1 MPVSHKGYKNKLL
14 RSVKQTITTYG
25 MLKPGDSVLV
35 GVSGGPDS
43 VALFH
48 VLLTFAP
55 RFPLRLGVAHLNHC
69 LRQNDSDKDAEF
81 VASLAGR
88 FDIPFYMHKADVRK
102 YQLEH
107 KLSLEEAARRV
118 RHTFLNK
125 EAEKNRFNKIALGHH
140 FDDNAELVLMNLF
153 RGSGPLGISGIP
165 PVRDG
170 KIIRPLIQSNRS
182 QIIAFLDQNGLKY
195 ISDVSN
201 RDTRFLRNRIRHD
214 LIPLLKTFYNPKIS
228 QSLNRL
234 ASIIRSEEEWIEEVI
249 HPLFEKAAFSMQDG
263 QIALSVSILNEI
275 HLAAQRRIIRK
286 AISKIKGDLRRIRL
300 THIDSAIDLVEY
312 GPVYGNI
319 DLPDRIRIQRKGDV
333 ILFSREKS
341 TLRHMDVKSDRAEM
355 FTFKYLIAK
364 PESIFIKEIS
374 AHIKFTEMG
383 IKDLPDLCRAG
394 QHTGFFD
401 RDALNFPLVLRNF
414 RHGDRFTPLGMT
426 GTQKIKKFFIDKKVP
441 GKERIRC
448 PILLCREKIIWVA
461 GYRIDESVK
470 VKPTTKNVLKVELFL
485 A

>member
-1 MPVSHKGYKNKLL
+1 MPASHKGYKNKLL
-14 RSVKQTITTYG
+14 RTVKQTITTYG
-25 MLKPGDSVLV
+25 MLKPRDSVLI

-48 VLLTFAP
+48 LLFTFAP

-81 VASLAGR
+81 VASLADR
-88 FDIPFYMHKADVRK
+88 FDIPCYIHKANVRK
-102 YQLEH
+102 YQTEN

-125 EAEKNRFNKIALGHH
+125 VAEKNRFNKIALGHH

-170 KIIRPLIQSNRS
+170 KIIRPLLQSNRS
-182 QIIAFLDQNGLKY
+182 EIIAFLDQNGLKY
-195 ISDVSN
+195 ISDTSN

-234 ASIIRSEEEWIEEVI
+234 ASIIRSEEEWIEDVI
-249 HPLFEKAAFSMQDG
+249 HPLFEKAVFSIQDG
-263 QIALSVSILNEI
+263 QIVLSVSILNGI
-275 HLAAQRRIIRK
+275 HVAAQRRIIRK

-300 THIDSAIDLVEY
+300 THIDSAINLLEY
-312 GPVYGNI
+312 GPDYGNI

-341 TLRHMDVKSDRAEM
+341 TLRNMDVKSDRAEM
-355 FTFKYLIAK
+355 FTFEYLIAK
-364 PESIFIKEIS
+364 PESIFIKGIS

-383 IKDLPDLCRAG
+383 MKDLPDLCRTG
-394 QHTGFFD
+394 QNTGFFD
-401 RDALNFPLVLRNF
+401 RDVLSFPLVLRNF

-441 GKERIRC
+441 RKERTRC
-448 PILLCREKIIWVA
+448 PILLCRGKIIWVA

-470 VKPTTKNVLKVELFL
+470 VKPSTKNVLKIELSL

>member
-1 MPVSHKGYKNKLL
+1 MPASHKGYNNKLL
-14 RSVKQTITTYG
+14 RIVEQTITTYG

-35 GVSGGPDS
+35 AVSGGPDS

-48 VLLTFAP
+48 LLLTFVP
-55 RFPLRLGVAHLNHC
+55 RFSLRLGVAHLNHC
-69 LRQNDSDKDAEF
+69 LRQNDSDQDAEF

-88 FDIPFYMHKADVRK
+88 FDIPFYMHKADVRN
-102 YQLEH
+102 YQLEN

-118 RHTFLNK
+118 RYTFLNQ

-182 QIIAFLDQNGLKY
+182 ELIDFLDQNGIKY
-195 ISDVSN
+195 ISDASN

-214 LIPLLKTFYNPKIS
+214 LIPLLKTSYNPKIS

-234 ASIIRSEEEWIEEVI
+234 ASIISAEEEWIEDLI
-249 HPLFEKAAFSMQDG
+249 HPLFEKATINIQDA
-263 QIALSVSILNEI
+263 QIALSVSILNQI
-275 HLAAQRRIIRK
+275 HVAAQRRIIRK
-286 AISKIKGDLRRIRL
+286 TISKIKGNLRRIGL
-300 THIDSAIDLVEY
+300 THIDSAIDLVVS

-333 ILFSREKS
+333 LLFSREKN
-341 TLRHMDVKSDRAEM
+341 TLRNAHAPSGRAEM
-355 FTFKYLIAK
+355 FAFEYRIEK
-364 PESIFIKEIS
+364 PESLFIKEIG
-374 AHIKFTEMG
+374 AHIKFTEM
-383 IKDLPDLCRAG
+383 IIENLPDLCGSG

-401 RDALNFPLVLRNF
+401 RDALSFPLVLRNF
-414 RHGDRFTPLGMT
+414 RQGDRFTPLGMS

-441 GKERIRC
+441 GKERIKC
-448 PILLCREKIIWVA
+448 PILLCRGKIIWVA

-470 VKPTTKNVLKVELFL
+470 VKPTTKNVLNVELSL

>member
-1 MPVSHKGYKNKLL
+1 MPASHKGYNNKLL
-14 RSVKQTITTYG
+14 RTVEQTVTTYG
-25 MLKPGDSVLV
+25 MLKPRDSVLV

-48 VLLTFAP
+48 VLLTLVS
-55 RFPLRLGVAHLNHC
+55 RFSLSLGVAHLNHC

-88 FDIPFYMHKADVRK
+88 FDIPFYVHKADVRR
-102 YQLEH
+102 YQLEN

-170 KIIRPLIQSNRS
+170 KIIRPLIQSSRS
-182 QIIAFLDQNGLKY
+182 QIIAFLNQNGLKY
-195 ISDVSN
+195 ISDTSN

-214 LIPLLKTFYNPKIS
+214 LIPLLKTSYNPKIS

-234 ASIIRSEEEWIEEVI
+234 ASIIRSEEEWIEDVI
-249 HPLFEKAAFSMQDG
+249 HPLFEKAAINIQDG
-263 QIALSVSILNEI
+263 QIALSVSILKGVHI
-275 HLAAQRRIIRK
+275 AAQRRIIRK
-286 AISKIKGDLRRIRL
+286 AISKIKGDLRRISF

-312 GPVYGNI
+312 GPTYGNI
-319 DLPDRIRIQRKGDV
+319 DLPDCIRIQRKGDV
-333 ILFSREKS
+333 LVFSREKNR
-341 TLRHMDVKSDRAEM
+341 LRFMDVKSGRAEL
-355 FTFKYLIAK
+355 FAFEYIIAK
-364 PESIFIKEIS
+364 PEPIFIKEIS
-374 AHIKFTEMG
+374 ASVKFTEMG
-383 IKDLPDLCRAG
+383 IENLPDLCGSG
-394 QHTGFFD
+394 QNTGFFD
-401 RDALNFPLVLRNF
+401 RDALSFPLVLRNF

-441 GKERIRC
+441 RKERIRC
-448 PILLCREKIIWVA
+448 PILLCRGKIIWVA

-470 VKPTTKNVLKVELFL
+470 VKPTTKNVLKVELSL